1 MIVMQN
7 TSIPGLDFD
16 FLQFIGVLP
25 ENQRRIHGF
34 YLPFFTNCRKV
45 VDLGSGN
52 GSFVELLR
60 EHGIDAEGVDSD
72 PKACQAAAERGIPVV
87 QSDALD
93 YLEHRPA
100 GSIDGIFCAHL
111 VEHLAY
117 PQVIDLIRS
126 SLRALQPGGTIVLA
140 TPNVRSLFSHLEMF
154 YLHFGHVTFYH
165 PRLLCFFLQ
174 HEGFVD
180 IESGENPEIPSPM
193 LPAVGTILTHYPP
206 LTAPPLVQGG
216 AYVPAAYLTDPSSTG
231 KRPNPQR
238 AEPPPVDY
246 RAVTPP
252 QRQGALHRLSSQVRR
267 RLADRLVRLLMGDL
281 RAQAVRL
288 DLLQDDLRSLA
299 ESLQA
304 LNGAFECYAVARKPD
319 ATGIVG
325 S

>member
-1 MIVMQN
+1 MQN
-7 TSIPGLDFD
+7 RNIPGLDFD

-34 YLPFFTNCRKV
+34 YLPFFANCRKV

-93 YLEHRPA
+93 YLEHLPA
-100 GSIDGIFCAHL
+100 RSIDGIFCAHL

-126 SLRALQPGGTIVLA
+126 SLQALQPGGTIVLA

-174 HEGFVD
+174 NEGFVD
-180 IESGENPEIPSPM
+180 IQSGENPEIPSPM
-193 LPAVGTILTHYPP
+193 LPAVGTILSHYPP
-206 LTAPPLVQGG
+206 FTAV
-216 AYVPAAYLTDPSSTG
+216 A
-231 KRPNPQR
+231 
-238 AEPPPVDY
+238 
-246 RAVTPP
+246 PP
-252 QRQGALHRLSSQVRR
+252 QRQGALHRLSYQIRR
-267 RLADRLVRLLMGDL
+267 RLADWLVRLLMGDL

-304 LNGAFECYAVARKPD
+304 LNGAFECYAIARRPD
-319 ATGIVG
+319 AMGTVG
-325 S
+325 G